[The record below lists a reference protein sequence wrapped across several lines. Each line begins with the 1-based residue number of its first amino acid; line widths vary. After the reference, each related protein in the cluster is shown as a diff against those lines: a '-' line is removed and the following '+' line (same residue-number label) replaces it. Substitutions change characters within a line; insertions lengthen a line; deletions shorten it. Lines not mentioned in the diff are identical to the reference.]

1 MKKHSKKEN
10 NQTRPPIVVILGHVD
25 HGKTTLL
32 DYIRKTKVT
41 ETEAGGITQHI
52 AAYQIEHNGKKIT
65 FIDTPGHEA
74 FDKMRS
80 RGVKIAD
87 IAVLVVA
94 AEEGVKPQTL
104 ESINYI
110 NEAKIPFVVA
120 LNKIDKPE
128 ANQEKVKKDLS
139 QHNVLIEEWGGKVP
153 LIPVSAKT
161 GNGVPELLEM
171 IQLVAEMENLQ
182 SEQNEPFEGVLIEA
196 FMDKERG
203 PTVTLISKKG
213 ILRKGDK
220 IFCGETNGSA
230 KILEDFQGNPIET
243 VLPSAPIRII
253 GLSKVPEVGEKCFFG
268 AGDKISIQDKKIQT
282 PFLLIGNPDG
292 SKTLH
297 LVLKAD
303 ANGSLEAILK
313 SLEENKSQEIAIE
326 ILKAEIGEINET
338 DIKTARAGG
347 AVIAS
352 FNLNTPADMGS
363 LAARNDVKI
372 ISGNIIYELIDQV
385 RKEMALMLEVEN
397 VRTKIGELEVLAIF
411 RTEKHRMIVGGK
423 IINGFMQNRAKV
435 EVLRGG
441 EIIATGKIIQLKKEK
456 QVVERADKPNE
467 AGILFEGDPVIKEGD
482 ILAAYVEEKTKKS
495 L

>member
-1 MKKHSKKEN
+1 MKKRDKKEN
-10 NQTRPPIVVILGHVD
+10 SQIRPPVVVVLGHVD

-74 FDKMRS
+74 FGKMRS
-80 RGVKIAD
+80 RGVNIAD

-110 NEAKIPFVVA
+110 NETKIPFIVA
-120 LNKIDKPE
+120 LNKTDKPE
-128 ANQEKVKKDLS
+128 ANQERVKKDLG

-161 GNGVPELLEM
+161 GSGVSDLLEM
-171 IQLVAEMENLQ
+171 IQLVAEMEDLLSNR
-182 SEQNEPFEGVLIEA
+182 EEPFEGVLIEA

-203 PTVTLISKKG
+203 PTVVLISKKG

-220 IFCGETNGSA
+220 IFCGQISGSV
-230 KILEDFQGNPIET
+230 KIIEDFLGNPVET
-243 VLPSAPIRII
+243 VFPAMPIRMV
-253 GLSKVPEVGEKCFFG
+253 GLSKVPEAGEKCFSGTGG
-268 AGDKISIQDKKIQT
+268 ADDGGDEKSQA
-282 PFLLIGNPDG
+282 PFLLIGN
-292 SKTLH
+292 SASAKTLH
-297 LVLKAD
+297 LILKAD
-303 ANGSLEAILK
+303 ARGSLEAILN
-313 SLEENKSQEIAIE
+313 SLEANKSQEVSIE

-338 DIKTARAGG
+338 DIKMARAGG
-347 AVIAS
+347 AIIIS
-352 FNLNTPADMGS
+352 FNMETPVDMNN
-363 LAARNDVKI
+363 LAVRNEIKI
-372 ISGNIIYELIDQV
+372 IAGKIIYELIDRIKNEMSLLLETEIV
-385 RKEMALMLEVEN
+385 RV
-397 VRTKIGELEVLAIF
+397 KIGALKVLAVF
-411 RTEKHRMIVGGK
+411 RTEKQRMIVGGK
-423 IINGFMQNRAKV
+423 ITEGFMKNKAEI

-441 EIIATGKIIQLKKEK
+441 EIVVKGKIAQLKKEK
-456 QVVERADKPNE
+456 QVVDRADKPNE
-467 AGILFEGDPVIKEGD
+467 AGILFEGSPVIKEGD
-482 ILAAYVEEKTKKS
+482 VLEAYIEEKTKKS